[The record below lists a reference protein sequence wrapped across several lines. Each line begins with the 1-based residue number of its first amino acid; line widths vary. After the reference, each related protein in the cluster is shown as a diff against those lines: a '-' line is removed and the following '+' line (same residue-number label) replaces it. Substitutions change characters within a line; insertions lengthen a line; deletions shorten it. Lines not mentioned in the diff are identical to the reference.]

1 MKAKAYWAG
10 DLEAG
15 GLIVA
20 AETPAQARFFV
31 SRYLFTKEDF
41 PNMRAR
47 RVPAA
52 DDLIRYVYPIP
63 HAMDQYANTLPFYH
77 NED

>member
-20 AETPAQARFFV
+20 AETPAQARAFV
-31 SRYLFTKEDF
+31 ARVLFEQEDYPHLRAWRMRRADALIDADLPVPHYMARYEDL
-41 PNMRAR
+41 RSLYR
-47 RVPAA
+47 
-52 DDLIRYVYPIP
+52 
-63 HAMDQYANTLPFYH
+63 T
-77 NED
+77 ED